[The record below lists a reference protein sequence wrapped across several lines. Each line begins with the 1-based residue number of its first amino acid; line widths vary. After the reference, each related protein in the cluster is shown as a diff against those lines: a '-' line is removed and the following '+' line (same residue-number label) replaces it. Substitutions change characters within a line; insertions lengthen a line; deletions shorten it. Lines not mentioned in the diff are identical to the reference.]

1 MEKKKKREQGFI
13 KKDLIDDG
21 NYGSSSGYNKNIK
34 PIKDNQKLIISF
46 VLLVVLILM
55 IALKAN
61 VIAGIVVAIALGV
74 VIYLLNK
81 EKESLK

>member
-1 MEKKKKREQGFI
+1 MEKNKKREQDFI

-21 NYGSSSGYNKNIK
+21 NYGSGSGHNKNIK

-46 VLLVVLILM
+46 ILLVVLILM